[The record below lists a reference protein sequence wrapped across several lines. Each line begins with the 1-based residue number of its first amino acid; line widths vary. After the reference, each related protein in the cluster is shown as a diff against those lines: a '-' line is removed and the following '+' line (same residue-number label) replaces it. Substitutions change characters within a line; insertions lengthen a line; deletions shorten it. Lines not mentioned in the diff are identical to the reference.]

1 MKCVIEA
8 CRWVNVQIR
17 IRIESALLSSIDMHI
32 ESSFS
37 RLISFVIFLYKW
49 QPEMAVAN
57 DFILLHIIYHVEVVK
72 FSLSIGVIAGAARLN
87 YI

>member
-1 MKCVIEA
+1 
-8 CRWVNVQIR
+8 
-17 IRIESALLSSIDMHI
+17 
-32 ESSFS
+32 
-37 RLISFVIFLYKW
+37 
-49 QPEMAVAN
+49 MAVAN